1 MLFLLIGALAAPS
14 RADKPYVNLDCQKNT
29 STYAHSGASEK
40 DGATQ
45 SKSGVN
51 ICRMRRVRNGKRRR
65 EPTASRFGL
74 LLSMALAGSRATLIA
89 QIEVYLLC
97 HKKKALW

>member
-14 RADKPYVNLDCQKNT
+14 RAEKPYVNLDCQKNT

-45 SKSGVN
+45 AK
-51 ICRMRRVRNGKRRR
+51 NGKRRR
-65 EPTASRFGL
+65 EPSASRFGL
-74 LLSMALAGSRATLIA
+74 PLSMALAEAGRR
-89 QIEVYLLC
+89 
-97 HKKKALW
+97 